1 MYHAEFGNGDRPLI
15 QRLRIAPIGLLV
27 FGATSACQASQSD
40 VRGAETSQQPAANS
54 AASRPVAA
62 DHTGNNVTNEQ
73 APINQRFR
81 SLDEYLAYLERM
93 EGPVDGPWYKEVSP
107 GIYQLQTGNL
117 HLDVPGG
124 EKRTFTRQELAE
136 KFGFSN

>member
-1 MYHAEFGNGDRPLI
+1 MYQAETQNGDVPLN
-15 QRLRIAPIGLLV
+15 QRLRIAAFALLLS
-27 FGATSACQASQSD
+27 GGMSACQASQSD
-40 VRGAETSQQPAANS
+40 VGRAESGQKAAANS
-54 AASRPVAA
+54 AAKTQVAA
-62 DHTGNNVTNEQ
+62 KHSGDKVTNEQ

-93 EGPVDGPWYKEVSP
+93 QGPVDGPWYKEVGP
-107 GIYQLQTGNL
+107 GIYELQTGNL
-117 HLDVPGG
+117 RLDGPGE